1 MRCASPPER
10 ESAERPR
17 VRYSRPTLLRKRRR
31 SFTSLRIGRAI
42 SGSRPPAVRPFPR
55 SGMLSKNCS
64 ASVTGRSTTS
74 PMLLPWS
81 STDRLSGRSRL
92 PPHVGHA
99 CSRSEEHT
107 SELQSHSDLVCR
119 LLLEKK
125 NRIPRKQ
132 VVETRERQYERDG
145 HARNRYPERQ
155 KPTDAP
161 A

>member
-74 PMLLPWS
+74 PM
-81 STDRLSGRSRL
+81 
-92 PPHVGHA
+92 
-99 CSRSEEHT
+99 RSEEHT
-107 SELQSHSDLVCR
+107 SELQSRSDLVCR

-125 NRIPRKQ
+125 KK
-132 VVETRERQYERDG
+132 
-145 HARNRYPERQ
+145 RNDDKTQHELG
-155 KPTDAP
+155 DV
-161 A
+161 